1 MQQEAER
8 RLCLLHRSFNP
19 PMKPV
24 TWPQNAWLSMRQLK
38 WQLTLTYLLVS
49 FTAVLIATW
58 WAILA
63 IAFYLGRIY
72 AELDWQQALPGIIL
86 PALAAILPSA
96 TLLILPAVLVSTYFG
111 FLSARRLDGRL
122 SGLRNAMTAWQRGDF
137 AARVVDESADEIGR
151 FGMDLNEMAA
161 ELQSLLQT
169 RQELAA
175 LEERN
180 RLARDLHDSVKQHL
194 VAVALQI
201 GAAHALLADDQTAVA
216 ASLTEAG
223 NLTHLA
229 QRELGAIIFE
239 LQPVSLS
246 QRGLAEALR
255 LYVDG
260 WSRQSGIKTALK
272 ITGERP
278 LPPEVES
285 ALFRFAQEALSNIVR
300 HSEADMVQI
309 TLDYGGDMLRFTI
322 QDNGRGFD
330 PAMAQPGG
338 FGLTNMQ
345 QRINELGG
353 EMELNTAP
361 GQGTKLMA
369 CLP

>member
-1 MQQEAER
+1 M
-8 RLCLLHRSFNP
+8 
-19 PMKPV
+19 
-24 TWPQNAWLSMRQLK
+24 TWPQYARLTMRQLK

-49 FTAVLIATW
+49 FTAVLIASW

-63 IAFYLGRIY
+63 IAFYLGRAY
-72 AELDWQQALPGIIL
+72 SELDWQQALPGVIL

-111 FLSARRLDGRL
+111 FLSARRLDARL
-122 SGLRNAMTAWQRGDF
+122 AGLRNAMTAWQEGDF
-137 AARVVDESADEIGR
+137 SARVMDDSADEIGR
-151 FGMDLNEMAA
+151 FGMDLNDMAA

-175 LEERN
+175 LGERN

-201 GAAHALLADDQTAVA
+201 GAAQALLDENQTAVA

-239 LQPVSLS
+239 LQPVSLN

-255 LYVDG
+255 YYVDG
-260 WSRQSGIKTALK
+260 WSRQSGISTTLK

-278 LPPEVES
+278 LPPDVEG
-285 ALFRFAQEALSNIVR
+285 ALFRFGQEALSNVIR
-300 HSEADMVQI
+300 HSAANTVQLS
-309 TLDYGGDMLRFTI
+309 LDYDGDMLRFTI

-330 PAMAQPGG
+330 PAMAQTGG
-338 FGLTNMQ
+338 FGLNNMQ

-353 EMELNTAP
+353 EMILDTAP
-361 GQGTKLMA
+361 GQGTKLTA
-369 CLP
+369 YLTLVEIERLRD